1 MVITGAARMMLRP
14 QVRAINAVSRR
25 GLVRA
30 GGGYVVFELVEG
42 ALADG
47 DFLNGDFESHGPCSW
62 NNLSSGG
69 VVRVYVQRVSATF
82 ENAQRYYAGL
92 PTGV

>member
-1 MVITGAARMMLRP
+1 MMLRP

-42 ALADG
+42 DLADG
-47 DFLNGDFESHGPCSW
+47 DFLNGDFDSHGPCSW

-69 VVRVYVQRVSATF
+69 VVRVYVQRVTATF
-82 ENAQRYYAGL
+82 EAAQRLYAGL
-92 PTGV
+92 STAV